1 VVGAAG
7 CVLGVVVLAMPTTV
21 IGNEFSKA
29 FEDFKDQQKEQ
40 AERNARART
49 FALMAKTAGEGEVEE
64 EEAEGTRE
72 EGEREAGGAEEHVHD
87 EIELDHAAKKRF
99 IVDMQLAINASREG
113 MASDTIARML
123 GPEARQ
129 QLAKQELALALKSAS
144 TALQPPNCRLEWKTL
159 GRAAI
164 KRSLEDLP
172 QLLASAYM
180 DHDAMDADVAM

>member
-1 VVGAAG
+1 MGAAG

-49 FALMAKTAGEGEVEE
+49 FGLMAKTAGEGEEE
-64 EEAEGTRE
+64 EEREEGTRDE
-72 EGEREAGGAEEHVHD
+72 REREAGGAEEHVED
-87 EIELDHAAKKRF
+87 EIEFDHAAKKRF

-113 MASDTIARML
+113 MASGTIARML

-129 QLAKQELALALKSAS
+129 QLAKQELAQALKSAS
-144 TALQPPNCRLEWKTL
+144 TALEPPNCKLEWKTL

-172 QLLASAYM
+172 QLLGSLNKDY
-180 DHDAMDADVAM
+180 DDVEAM